1 MCYAVYGLLDD
12 VGIAELRAVDDV
24 AAVLGQEPRHV
35 VDNSHLVLAEKLQT
49 NRPLIALN

>member
-24 AAVLGQEPRHV
+24 AAVLGQEPLRV
-35 VDNSHLVLAEKLQT
+35 SVIPGQGF
-49 NRPLIALN
+49 R